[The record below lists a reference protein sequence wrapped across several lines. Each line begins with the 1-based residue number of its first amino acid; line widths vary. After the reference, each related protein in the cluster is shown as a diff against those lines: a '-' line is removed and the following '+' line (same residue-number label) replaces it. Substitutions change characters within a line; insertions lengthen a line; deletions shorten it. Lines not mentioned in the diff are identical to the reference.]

1 MQSWLDE
8 LNTSITGIDEIKKHL
23 TLTEEE
29 EAAFNS
35 DEKIKFK
42 ITPHILNL
50 IKSNDKNGKIRKQ
63 FIPSKQVVSILPHFE
78 NDYLHETTNEVCK
91 NLVIRYPNKAILL
104 VTKNCPAY
112 CQFCTRKRIIGNNS
126 RQNDLNEAFDYLKN
140 HPEIYDIVVTGGDP
154 LILEDY
160 ELEYV
165 FNSLSNIKSIKLIR
179 LNTRIPVT
187 LPKRINNDLIKLLK
201 KYNINYINIHF
212 EHPDEISDE
221 TASVCIQL
229 ADNGILLGSQSVLL
243 NKINNDKE
251 TLKSLFL
258 KLLSIKVRPYYLY
271 QCDKVNGCQDFY
283 TNPCDGIMLIN
294 SILEELPG
302 LSVPRFVIDAPGRMG
317 KISVAPNGILE
328 FGENHLLLKNF
339 NSGDEYIYKF

>member
-8 LNTSITGIDEIKKHL
+8 LNASITEVDEIKKYL

-50 IKSNDKNGKIRKQ
+50 IKYNDKNGKIRKQ
-63 FIPSKQVVSILPHFE
+63 FIPSKKELSIPQHFE
-78 NDYLHETTNEVCK
+78 NDYLHETANEVCK

-104 VTKNCPAY
+104 VTKKCPAY
-112 CQFCTRKRIIGNNS
+112 CQFCTRKRIIGSNS
-126 RQNDLNEAFDYLKN
+126 NQNDLKEAFSYLKN

-165 FNSLSNIKSIKLIR
+165 FYSLRNIKSIKFVR
-179 LNTRIPVT
+179 LNTRIPIT
-187 LPKRINNDLIKLLK
+187 LPNRINKDLINLLT

-212 EHPDEISDE
+212 EHPDEILNE
-221 TASVCIQL
+221 TAKVCIKL
-229 ADNGILLGSQSVLL
+229 ANSGILLGSQSVLL

-271 QCDKVNGCQDFY
+271 QCDKVDGCQAFY
-283 TNPCDGIMLIN
+283 TSPRDGIMLIN

-302 LSVPRFVIDAPGRMG
+302 LSVPRFVIDAPDKMG

-328 FGENHLLLKNF
+328 FGENYLLLKNF
-339 NSGDEYIYKF
+339 NNGDEHIYKF